1 MTGTADTTGPIDAT
15 QPLTSGNLASS
26 RRTITG
32 VLGQLALAGLSDAE
46 RLTIVRQIGLPTAA
60 IEDPEFP
67 ISLGQELQA
76 LSLMLPH
83 LERSQRSVTGF
94 AIETFSQI
102 GINHYGVLGLAMQ
115 HAPTI
120 LEALTFFLDHPE
132 LSWGHSRIVIYN
144 QASTLRLDFDM
155 DAPAA
160 HAHHAD
166 ALRSYCVT
174 RDLVSVY
181 RLITDLLGATPQ
193 PTGVTLPFAMPPA
206 PFDARQWLPCPVTFH
221 APTASLDYPLS
232 LANSTPIHGSPG
244 VFKRYAT
251 LTRQFSRVLADDA
264 SLTEQVTRLLWA
276 YTPPP
281 NREDVAVMLAMSA
294 RTLARKLECEGTS
307 FNDLLKKVQQER
319 ACNFL
324 RHTKL
329 PMTVIAERMGYSEAA
344 AFTRAFASWMGMAP
358 SRWRASERA
367 KG

>member
-1 MTGTADTTGPIDAT
+1 MTAPLGVPYPIDAGQT
-15 QPLTSGNLASS
+15 LASGNLASS

-46 RLTIVRQIGLPTAA
+46 RLTIVRQIGLPHAA

-83 LERSQRSVTGF
+83 LEQRQRSVVGF
-94 AIETFSQI
+94 GIETFSRI

-115 HAPTI
+115 HAPTT
-120 LEALTFFLDHPE
+120 LEALSFFLDHPE
-132 LSWGHSRIVIYN
+132 LSWGHSRIVVYDVG
-144 QASTLRLDFDM
+144 ATLRLHFDM
-155 DAPAA
+155 EVPAA
-160 HAHHAD
+160 HAQHAE
-166 ALRSYCVT
+166 ALRSYCIT

-181 RLITDLLGATPQ
+181 RLITDLLGATPE
-193 PTGVTLPFAMPPA
+193 PTGITLPFAMPPA
-206 PFDARQWLPCPVTFH
+206 PFDARHWLPCPVTFG
-221 APTASLDYPLS
+221 APTASLDYPRS
-232 LANSTPIHGSPG
+232 VADNTPIHGSPG

-281 NREDVAVMLAMSA
+281 NRKEVASMLTMSA
-294 RTLARKLECEGTS
+294 RSLARKLEDEGTS
-307 FNDLLKKVQQER
+307 YNGLLRKVQQER

-329 PMTVIAERMGYSEAA
+329 PMAVIAERLGYSEAA
-344 AFTRAFASWMGMAP
+344 AFTRAFASWTGLPP
-358 SRWRASERA
+358 SRWRANR
-367 KG
+367 GQG

>member
-1 MTGTADTTGPIDAT
+1 MTGKAATKGLADAN
-15 QPLTSGNLASS
+15 QPLASGNLASS

-46 RLTIVRQIGLPTAA
+46 RLAIVRQIGLPTAA

-83 LERSQRSVTGF
+83 LEQSQRGVTGF

-115 HAPTI
+115 HAPTT

-132 LSWGHSRIVIYN
+132 LSWGHSRIMVHSVG
-144 QASTLRLDFDM
+144 STLRLDFEM
-155 DAPAA
+155 EVPAA
-160 HAHHAD
+160 HAQHAD
-166 ALRSYCVT
+166 ALRTYCIT

-181 RLITDLLGATPQ
+181 RLITDLLGATPE
-193 PTGVTLPFAMPPA
+193 PNGVTLPFAMPPT
-206 PFDARQWLPCPVTFH
+206 PFDARQWLPCPVTFQ
-221 APTASLDYPLS
+221 ALTASLDYPLS

-281 NREDVAVMLAMSA
+281 NRDEVASMLAMSA
-294 RTLARKLECEGTS
+294 RSLARKLEGEGAS
-307 FNDLLKKVQQER
+307 FNHLLRKVQQER

-329 PMTVIAERMGYSEAA
+329 PMTVIAERLGYSEAA
-344 AFTRAFASWMGMAP
+344 AFTRAFASWMGLPP
-358 SRWRASERA
+358 SRWRADERG
-367 KG
+367 KD

>member
-1 MTGTADTTGPIDAT
+1 MTGAATAS
-15 QPLTSGNLASS
+15 QPLASGNLASS

-32 VLGQLALAGLSDAE
+32 VLGQLALAGLSDTE

-83 LERSQRSVTGF
+83 LEQRQRSVAGF
-94 AIETFSQI
+94 AIETFSRI

-115 HAPTI
+115 HAPTT
-120 LEALTFFLDHPE
+120 LDALAFFLDHPE
-132 LSWGHSRIVIYN
+132 LSWGHSRIVVH
-144 QASTLRLDFDM
+144 SWGGTLRLDFDM
-155 DAPAA
+155 DVPPA
-160 HAHHAD
+160 HSQQAD

-174 RDLVSVY
+174 RDLVSVH
-181 RLITDLLGATPQ
+181 RLIADLLGATLEPA
-193 PTGVTLPFAMPPA
+193 GVTLPFAMPPA
-206 PFDARQWLPCPVTFH
+206 PFDAGQWLPCPVTFS
-221 APTASLDYPLS
+221 APTATLDYPGS
-232 LANSTPIHGSPG
+232 LASSAPIHASPG

-276 YTPPP
+276 YTSPP
-281 NREDVAVMLAMSA
+281 NREAVAAMLAMSA

-307 FNDLLKKVQQER
+307 FNALLRKVQQER

-329 PMTVIAERMGYSEAA
+329 PMTVIAERMGYSEPA
-344 AFTRAFASWMGMAP
+344 AFTRAFQSWMGVAP
-358 SRWRASERA
+358 SRWRSAERG
-367 KG
+367 KS

>member
-1 MTGTADTTGPIDAT
+1 MTAISEGT
-15 QPLTSGNLASS
+15 QPLASGNLASS

-46 RLTIVRQIGLPTAA
+46 RLSIVRQIGLPTAA

-83 LERSQRSVTGF
+83 LEQRQRSVAGF

-115 HAPTI
+115 HAPTV
-120 LEALTFFLDHPE
+120 LEALAFFLDHPE
-132 LSWGHSRIVIYN
+132 LSWGHSRIVVHDM
-144 QASTLRLDFDM
+144 ASTLRLDFDM
-155 DAPAA
+155 DVPAA
-160 HAHHAD
+160 HAHRAE

-181 RLITDLLGATPQ
+181 RLITDLLGATPE
-193 PTGVTLPFAMPPA
+193 PTAVTLPFPEPPGS
-206 PFDARQWLPCPVTFH
+206 FDARQWLPCPVAFR
-221 APTASLDYPLS
+221 AATASLDYPAC
-232 LANSTPIHGSPG
+232 LANCAPIHASPG

-281 NREDVAVMLAMSA
+281 DREDVAVMLAMSA
-294 RTLARKLECEGTS
+294 RTLARKLAGEGTS
-307 FNDLLKKVQQER
+307 FNALLRKVNQER

-324 RHTKL
+324 RHTQL
-329 PMTVIAERMGYSEAA
+329 PLTVIAERMGYSEAA
-344 AFTRAFASWMGMAP
+344 AFTRAFTSWTGLPP
-358 SRWRASERA
+358 SRWRAGERHQD
-367 KG
+367 

>member
-1 MTGTADTTGPIDAT
+1 MIGTTDTTGRT
-15 QPLTSGNLASS
+15 EGRRPLTSGNLASS

-32 VLGQLALAGLSDAE
+32 VLGQLALAGLSDGE
-46 RLTIVRQIGLPTAA
+46 RLSVVRQIGLPTAA

-83 LERSQRSVTGF
+83 LEHNQRSVAGF
-94 AIETFSQI
+94 AIETYSQI

-115 HAPTI
+115 HAPTT
-120 LEALTFFLDHPE
+120 LEALGFFLDHPE
-132 LSWGHSRIVIYN
+132 LSWGHSRIVVHSL
-144 QASTLRLDFDM
+144 ASTLRLDFDM
-155 DAPAA
+155 DVPPAQSDRA
-160 HAHHAD
+160 HA
-166 ALRSYCVT
+166 LRTYCVT

-181 RLITDLLGATPQ
+181 RLITDLLGPTPE
-193 PTGVTLPFAMPPA
+193 PTGVTLPFAMPPP

-221 APTASLDYPLS
+221 AATASLDYPSS
-232 LANSTPIHGSPG
+232 LASSAPIHASPA

-281 NREDVAVMLAMSA
+281 NREAVAAMLAMSA
-294 RTLARKLECEGTS
+294 RSLARKLEYEGTS
-307 FNDLLKKVQQER
+307 FNALLRKVQQER

-329 PMTVIAERMGYSEAA
+329 PVTVIAERMGYSEAA
-344 AFTRAFASWMGMAP
+344 AFTRAFASWMGMTP
-358 SRWRASERA
+358 SRWRASERS
-367 KG
+367 KP